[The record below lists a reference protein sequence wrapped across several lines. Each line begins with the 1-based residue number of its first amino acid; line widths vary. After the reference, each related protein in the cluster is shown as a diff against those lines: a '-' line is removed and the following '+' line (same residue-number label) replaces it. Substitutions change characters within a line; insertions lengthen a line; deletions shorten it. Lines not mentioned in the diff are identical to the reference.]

1 MRSIRNIIL
10 PLMVLLVLVSSCA
23 KDDDPGVAVRDDY
36 LGLWQCE
43 EYDTNQQLIATFQI
57 EIIAHPSDAD
67 KILIDNFT
75 QLGLGFQVEA
85 IISNTSLEIPQQFIS
100 STEEVSGSGFITNAH
115 TGLELQYTYDDG
127 SGQPESISATCVK
140 L

>member
-1 MRSIRNIIL
+1 MRSVSNTIL
-10 PLMVLLVLVSSCA
+10 LLMVLLVLATSCT
-23 KDDDPGVAVRDDY
+23 KDDDPKVATRDDY

-43 EYDTNQQLIATFQI
+43 EYDTNQLLIATFQI
-57 EIIAHPSDAD
+57 EIIAHPSAED

-85 IISNTSLEIPQQFIS
+85 IVSNTSMEIPQQFVS
-100 STEEVSGSGFITNAH
+100 SAEVSGSGFMTNSNN
-115 TGLELQYTYDDG
+115 GLELQYTFDDG
-127 SGQPESISATCVK
+127 SGQSETITATCGK

>member
-1 MRSIRNIIL
+1 MRSVRYTIL
-10 PLMVLLVLVSSCA
+10 PLMVLMVLVSSCA
-23 KDDDPGVAVRDDY
+23 KDDDPKVAVRDDY

-57 EIIAHPSDAD
+57 EIIAHPSDANR
-67 KILIDNFT
+67 ILIDNFT

-85 IISNTSLEIPQQFIS
+85 IISNTSLEIPPQFVS
-100 STEEVSGSGFITNAH
+100 SAEVSGSGFITNAY
-115 TGLELQYTYDDG
+115 TGLELQYTFDDG
-127 SGQPESISATCVK
+127 SGQPETITATCTK

>member
-1 MRSIRNIIL
+1 ML
-10 PLMVLLVLVSSCA
+10 LVSSCA
-23 KDDDPGVAVRDDY
+23 KDDDPKVAVRDDY
-36 LGLWQCE
+36 LGTWQCD

-67 KILIDNFT
+67 RILIDNFT

-100 STEEVSGSGFITNAH
+100 LAEVSGSGFITNAH

-127 SGQPESISATCVK
+127 SGQSESISATCTK

>member
-10 PLMVLLVLVSSCA
+10 PLTILMLLVSSCA
-23 KDDDPGVAVRDDY
+23 KDDDPKVAVRDDY
-36 LGLWQCE
+36 LGTWQCD
-43 EYDTNQQLIATFQI
+43 EYDISQQLIATFQI

-67 KILIDNFT
+67 RILIDNFT
-75 QLGLGFQVEA
+75 QLGLGFQAEA
-85 IISNTSLEIPQQFIS
+85 IISNTSLEIPQQFVS
-100 STEEVSGSGFITNAH
+100 SAEVSGSGFITNAH

>member
-1 MRSIRNIIL
+1 MLS
-10 PLMVLLVLVSSCA
+10 LMVLLVLATSCA

-43 EYDTNQQLIATFQI
+43 EYDTNQLLTATFQI

-67 KILIDNFT
+67 RILIDNFT
-75 QLGLGFQVEA
+75 QLGIGFQVEA
-85 IISNTSLEIPQQFIS
+85 IISNTSLEIPPQLVS
-100 STEEVSGSGFITNAH
+100 SAEVSGSGFITNAH
-115 TGLELQYTYDDG
+115 TGLELQYTFDDG
-127 SGQPESISATCVK
+127 SGQPETITATCTK